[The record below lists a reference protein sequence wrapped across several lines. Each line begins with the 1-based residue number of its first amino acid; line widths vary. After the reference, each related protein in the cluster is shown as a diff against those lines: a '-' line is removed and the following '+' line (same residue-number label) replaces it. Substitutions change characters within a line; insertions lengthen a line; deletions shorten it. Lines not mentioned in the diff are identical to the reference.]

1 MMRRVTTMWGV
12 LAAAAVLTFGLGP
25 AWADEGY
32 GHGKGKG
39 SEGCHGRSH
48 GMGMMGGGHATTG
61 HLLRGLIQSQKEMG
75 LNEEQVSKL
84 KAIQLELDKT
94 RIKTEADIMVAE
106 REAQALMEDDKSDLS
121 AVEQKIKQSESLQ
134 TGLRMAAIKAR
145 RDAMGV
151 LTPEQQTRVKAVHDA
166 MIQKYRDGKKDGH
179 GGMMKG
185 DGHGKG
191 DAKKGDAKP

>member
-1 MMRRVTTMWGV
+1 MWGV
-12 LAAAAVLTFGLGP
+12 MAAAAVLTFGLGP

-39 SEGCHGRSH
+39 SEGCHDRGHGMR
-48 GMGMMGGGHATTG
+48 GMGMMGHHATTG
-61 HLLRGLIQSQKEMG
+61 HLLRGLIGSQKEMG
-75 LNEEQVSKL
+75 LTEEQVAKL
-84 KAIQLELDKT
+84 KALQLELDKT

-106 REAQALMEDDKSDLS
+106 REAQALLEDDKSDLS

-166 MIQKYRDGKKDGH
+166 MMQKYRDGKKDGH
-179 GGMMKG
+179 GGAMKG

-191 DAKKGDAKP
+191 DAKKGEAKP